1 MSKIN
6 LNKYKNSFVTL
17 EIHSLIPEKFIN
29 LLWKNNIYVK
39 NIKKKNI
46 TTVVLEVNFKDYF
59 KIDDISKKTGTKVK
73 IIKRNGI
80 AFFFLKIRKRRAL
93 IFGILIFALIIYYL
107 STFIWKI
114 DIETEKNLSPYEI
127 RRKLISYGI
136 KEGVN
141 KKNLDVY
148 SLEEKLLDDNN
159 NIMWIRARIEGA
171 TLKITAS
178 ERRIPPETVA
188 EDETCDLVA
197 RCDGEV
203 VRVYT
208 VSGTAIVKN
217 GDIVK
222 KGDILVKGEQGKEH
236 NLYPVH
242 AKGNVIARTFHEEIK
257 DVKKYKI
264 KRERTGKIIKNI
276 YIKLGNKVL
285 TIKKSVNN
293 FSKYDKIENNKGPII
308 IEEFYEVKEK
318 KYDAD
323 KKELIDN
330 TSKEI
335 INKISLNF
343 NKSVNIVDK
352 IIDYKEENDT
362 ITVRVLV
369 VAEEN
374 IAEAKK

>member
-1 MSKIN
+1 MN